1 MQQYSSIALVDP
13 DPSASARVVR
23 MLAGLGYHA
32 EPYACVEEL
41 EQYWPGSSLMLV
53 RDQQD
58 LAERVLSQV
67 LPDRAWLPIVVFG
80 QEPTAARVCEVLFR
94 GAIGYL
100 SEPLDPAL
108 VTAYLERPDPRLQQV
123 VATAR
128 RRSDAARKVALL
140 TEREREV
147 LRLLAVGDSNKLIGD
162 RLAISP
168 RTVEIHRANMIRKI
182 GARGTSD
189 AIRIAVDCDL
199 DAIVE
204 SGR

>member
-1 MQQYSSIALVDP
+1 MQKYSSIALVDP
-13 DPSASARVVR
+13 DPAASARVVR

-32 EPYACVEEL
+32 EPYASVEEL
-41 EQYWPGSSLMLV
+41 EHYWPTAGLLLL
-53 RDQQD
+53 RDCED
-58 LAERVLSQV
+58 LAERVLSHV
-67 LPDRAWLPIVVFG
+67 LPHRIWLPIVVFG
-80 QEPTAARVCEVLFR
+80 PEPSAARVCEMLFH

-100 SEPLDPAL
+100 AEPLDPAL
-108 VTAYLERPDPRLQQV
+108 ITAYLERPDARLQQI

-140 TEREREV
+140 TDREREV
-147 LRLLAVGDSNKLIGD
+147 LRLLAVGESNKLIGD
-162 RLAISP
+162 QLSISP

-199 DAIVE
+199 DSLTEA
-204 SGR
+204 

>member
-1 MQQYSSIALVDP
+1 MHNYSSIALVDP

-32 EPYACVEEL
+32 EPYACIEEL
-41 EQYWPGSSLMLV
+41 KQYWPTGSLMLV
-53 RDQQD
+53 RDEND
-58 LAERVLSQV
+58 LGERVLSD
-67 LPDRAWLPIVVFG
+67 LLANRSWLPIVMFG
-80 QEPTAARVCEVLFR
+80 RDPSAARVCEMLFR

-100 SEPLDPAL
+100 AEPLDPAL
-108 VTAYLERPDPRLQQV
+108 VTAYLERPDARLQHV

-128 RRSDAARKVALL
+128 RRSEAARKVALL
-140 TEREREV
+140 TDREREV

-162 RLAISP
+162 RLSISP

-182 GARGTSD
+182 GARGTGD

-199 DAIVE
+199 DALV
-204 SGR
+204 GA